1 MDDDDPEDSSYSA
14 TPVTARSDVSSA
26 SLLSKVIKVIIY
38 TISRTNFESIILILK
53 LTLYINIIVGG
64 WNLYTCLKIEEKNFI
79 FNTTQQIYSFMLK
92 MLENAKCT
100 AVCFEKNMLL
110 S

>member
-1 MDDDDPEDSSYSA
+1 MTILVSSIGIENDNNIVLDFSSKMEDDDPEDSSYSA

-64 WNLYTCLKIEEKNFI
+64 
-79 FNTTQQIYSFMLK
+79 
-92 MLENAKCT
+92 
-100 AVCFEKNMLL
+100 
-110 S
+110 